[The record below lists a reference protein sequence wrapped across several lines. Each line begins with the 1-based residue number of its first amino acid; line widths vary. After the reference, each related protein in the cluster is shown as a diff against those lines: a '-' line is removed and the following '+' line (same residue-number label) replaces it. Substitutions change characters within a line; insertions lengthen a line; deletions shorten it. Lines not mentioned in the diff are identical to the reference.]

1 MTPEEQQ
8 LKRIQDKLH
17 ALVKQYQLLQ
27 NQNEQLKH
35 QLKESIANQ
44 ENQAVKIEQLE
55 EKLAI
60 LKIAAGQLNELD
72 KKELEKRLNR
82 YLKEIDRCITTL
94 GE

>member
-8 LKRIQDKLH
+8 LKRIQDKLQ
-17 ALVKQYQLLQ
+17 ALVKQCQLLQ

-60 LKIAAGQLNELD
+60 LKVTAGQLDELD

-82 YLKEIDRCITTL
+82 YLKEIDRCITIL
-94 GE
+94 SE